1 VKLMKPEPM
10 HSSCEETS
18 RSLVLT
24 IPGNRSVFIKWYMTL
39 GFFVFC
45 GLVIPAFLRLTG
57 PPWPVLLVMVVSAI
71 GFVAFLIHLW
81 FGRERVEITDT
92 SLTHWFEPIPW
103 RRRRGYDLGHV
114 RRLRASA
121 TLRLSNDLYHSGALA
136 FDYGAR
142 TIRLGTGID
151 EAEASMLIDVIA
163 RRFPQLAPATR

>member
-10 HSSCEETS
+10 RSSCEETS

-24 IPGNRSVFIKWYMTL
+24 IPGNKPIFLKLFLTVML
-39 GFFVFC
+39 VAFC
-45 GLVIPAFLRLTG
+45 SLNALALRGPKG
-57 PPWPVLLVMVVSAI
+57 PPWPVLLFMAVLATAFLV
-71 GFVAFLIHLW
+71 FLIHVW

-103 RRRRGYDLGHV
+103 RRRGYDLGHV

-121 TLRLSNDLYHSGALA
+121 TLRVSNDLYHSGALA

-142 TIRLGTGID
+142 TFRIGTGID
-151 EAEASMLIDVIA
+151 EAEAAMLIDVIA